1 MKIPPRHAHLAFSLI
16 TSMLVASIVTFVL
29 TAVNYGGQDFMLHWA
44 RSFAIAWTIAFLSVF
59 FISPR
64 VHRLVKRLSAD

>member
-16 TSMLVASIVTFVL
+16 TSMIVACIVTLIL
-29 TAVNYGGQDFMLHWA
+29 TEVNFGSQDFLSHWA
-44 RSFAIAWTIAFLSVF
+44 KSFAIAWTIAFLSVF

-64 VHRLVKRLSAD
+64 IHRLVKRLSAE